1 MYNDNLKDAKY
12 TLKNKR
18 VASTQHAVL
27 FVGGTCD
34 YLLTPTGE

>member
-18 VASTQHAVL
+18 VASTARGAL
-27 FVGGTCD
+27 CWWNM
-34 YLLTPTGE
+34 